1 VVSASAA
8 APIDTQL
15 MNLVA
20 AGDLNAMA
28 ELYDRHAGRVF
39 ALSHRILRN
48 STDAEHV
55 LQEVFSRAWRT
66 A

>member
-1 VVSASAA
+1 
-8 APIDTQL
+8 